1 MNTTTAKTTT
11 TQPKSWTVK
20 DYYRMTDLGILP
32 PGQRTEL
39 IDGGIFVMAAK
50 KPPHSAITKTASD
63 YLRDLLKGKADVRV
77 QDPIRLSDR
86 SEPEPD
92 IAIVRRVE
100 PRNYIERHPIASDVF
115 LLIEVADTTLNF
127 DRKIKSAIYA
137 QSGIADYWIID
148 VNGERVFVFRRPEGE
163 KYLEKTVFGKNARV
177 SFLAFP
183 ETTINF
189 RSFFP

>member
-1 MNTTTAKTTT
+1 MNTTAAQPTT
-11 TQPKSWTVK
+11 TQQKLWTAQ
-20 DYYRMTDLGILP
+20 DYYRMSKFGVLKPDE
-32 PGQRTEL
+32 RTEL
-39 IDGGIFVMAAK
+39 IEGEIFVMAAK
-50 KPPHSAITKTASD
+50 NPPHSAITKTAAD
-63 YLRDLLKGKADVRV
+63 YFRDLLREKAD
-77 QDPIRLSDR
+77 IRIQEPVHLSDR

-92 IAIVRRVE
+92 IALVRIE

-127 DRKIKSAIYA
+127 DRKVKAAIYA

-163 KYLEKTVFGKNARV
+163 KYLEKTVFGKSAKV

-183 ETTINF
+183 EITIDF